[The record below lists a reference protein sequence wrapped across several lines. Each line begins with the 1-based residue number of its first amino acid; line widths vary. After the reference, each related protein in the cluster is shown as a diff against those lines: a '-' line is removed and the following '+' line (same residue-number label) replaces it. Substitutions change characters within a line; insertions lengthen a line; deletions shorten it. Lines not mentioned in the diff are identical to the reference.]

1 MNGLERR
8 ISKIEEV
15 LGIKEDLS
23 FHGFLREFFSLI
35 SGRSRGLPSEDKAED
50 SEFDQAY
57 DALFA
62 KYANQA
68 SEVGRKRFH
77 EDLAK
82 FNNSLPD
89 DGQLDT
95 EEETS

>member
-15 LGIKEDLS
+15 LGITEDLS
-23 FHGFLREFFSLI
+23 FHAFLREFLNLI
-35 SGRSRGLPSEDKAED
+35 SGRSRGLPSEDKAD
-50 SEFDQAY
+50 DPEFDQAY

-68 SEVGRKRFH
+68 SEEGRRRFH
-77 EDLAK
+77 QKLSD
-82 FNNSLPD
+82 FNSSLPD
-89 DGQLDT
+89 DGEADT
-95 EEETS
+95 EGAL

>member
-35 SGRSRGLPSEDKAED
+35 SGRSRGLPSEDKEED
-50 SEFDQAY
+50 PGIRSSLTTRFSQSMQIKLRKKA
-57 DALFA
+57 
-62 KYANQA
+62 
-68 SEVGRKRFH
+68 VGVFIKSYRISTAPCLMMG
-77 EDLAK
+77 EA
-82 FNNSLPD
+82 
-89 DGQLDT
+89 DT
-95 EEETS
+95 EGTL